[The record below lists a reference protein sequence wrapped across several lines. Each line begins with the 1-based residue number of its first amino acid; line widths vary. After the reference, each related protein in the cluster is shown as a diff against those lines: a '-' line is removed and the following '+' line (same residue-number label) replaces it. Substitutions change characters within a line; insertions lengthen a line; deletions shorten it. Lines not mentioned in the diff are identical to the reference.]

1 MILINCPYCHE
12 ERAEIEFAHAGE
24 AHIDRTADPCALS
37 DAQWERF
44 LFHRNNPAGIHFE
57 RWCHIHGCGRYFN
70 AVRDTVSEKFVLT
83 YKAGQPR
90 PSVSE
95 IEELVK

>member
-1 MILINCPYCHE
+1 MLLITCPYCQE

-24 AHIDRTADPCALS
+24 AHIERPADPSLLS
-37 DAQWERF
+37 DAEWESF
-44 LFHRNNPAGIHFE
+44 LFLRTNPAGLHFE
-57 RWCHIHGCGRYFN
+57 RWYHVHGCGRYFN

-90 PSVSE
+90 PSISE
-95 IEELVK
+95 IESMSK